1 MRNWGIEIAAVGLG
15 GAAGAR
21 GGGGAGALGAGA
33 RCGGGNGALPGGG
46 PLDFVGGGGAAA
58 ANEGMEGGATDP
70 NEGIDMTDVCRDS
83 SSLSDPLSLLLLLG
97 EKAISVSSLRH
108 FGTDTQRSKFKH

>member
-1 MRNWGIEIAAVGLG
+1 
-15 GAAGAR
+15 
-21 GGGGAGALGAGA
+21 
-33 RCGGGNGALPGGG
+33 
-46 PLDFVGGGGAAA
+46 LDFVGGGCGAA

-97 EKAISVSSLRH
+97 KKAISVSSLRH
-108 FGTDTQRSKFKH
+108 LGTDTQRSKFKQ